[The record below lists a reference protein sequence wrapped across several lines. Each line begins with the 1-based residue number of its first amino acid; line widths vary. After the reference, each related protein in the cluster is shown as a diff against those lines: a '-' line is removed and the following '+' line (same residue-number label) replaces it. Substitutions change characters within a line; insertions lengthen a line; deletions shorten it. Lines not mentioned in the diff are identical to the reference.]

1 MFDAKSYI
9 HNKEMNNGLES
20 RDLYP
25 STIKGTTKNLKF
37 EVKVTRER
45 SSKGT
50 VERRRPMKR
59 ISNRGAKR
67 RSCCL

>member
-25 STIKGTTKNLKF
+25 STILCVKHF
-37 EVKVTRER
+37 EWSPV
-45 SSKGT
+45 
-50 VERRRPMKR
+50 
-59 ISNRGAKR
+59 
-67 RSCCL
+67 

>member
-45 SSKGT
+45 
-50 VERRRPMKR
+50 RRPMKI
-59 ISNRGAKR
+59 ISNREAKR